1 MSIGR
6 ITMME
11 WTSEEAMLAAEK
23 HYLSIQKE
31 AFPNAELVI
40 NVQTGPCSQMS
51 LAIYPSYEAAE
62 KTLAGR
68 EEYQAS
74 QQGVVKDSFYYKG
87 DLRMFLQKPDSII
100 IATYSYKDVKIG
112 PCMPWKRRAC
122 LAGNYTVTPKPTPEN
137 PQIPLGKSEH
147 RWRFHHRSVRPI

>member
-51 LAIYPSYEAAE
+51 LAIYHSYEDAE
-62 KTLAGR
+62 KT
-68 EEYQAS
+68 
-74 QQGVVKDSFYYKG
+74 
-87 DLRMFLQKPDSII
+87 
-100 IATYSYKDVKIG
+100 
-112 PCMPWKRRAC
+112 
-122 LAGNYTVTPKPTPEN
+122 
-137 PQIPLGKSEH
+137 
-147 RWRFHHRSVRPI
+147 